1 MIYIEEKRKT
11 DFKKEIAEL
20 ETIFPN
26 FQKNGVR
33 IKLSNNAVKYAPVF
47 IPNQTDMPVRNFRI
61 TTPPSLTSPKV
72 MFVDE
77 GGVRREVIYT
87 KTPPSTDKAG
97 NLLFTNLRRFELK
110 DDMVIDGTLDLEKI
124 IFLYYYSNEFTNSKQ
139 GREGAKYQ
147 FDIPAV
153 KARAKASDISMK
165 AAFANELLVEGTRKD
180 YKWINSMFNALS
192 LTSSGVEEDDRLQ
205 LYDLAADANAF
216 KFRERYESAKLN
228 IEALS
233 KRDGSNKID
242 ELNYLVKDLIAAKIL
257 KEKDG
262 WWITSVNNED
272 RTLVLASGEK
282 AAEKKTTLVNW
293 LISQPNEEETLKSYL
308 N

>member
-1 MIYIEEKRKT
+1 
-11 DFKKEIAEL
+11 
-20 ETIFPN
+20 
-26 FQKNGVR
+26 
-33 IKLSNNAVKYAPVF
+33 
-47 IPNQTDMPVRNFRI
+47 
-61 TTPPSLTSPKV
+61 
-72 MFVDE
+72 
-77 GGVRREVIYT
+77 
-87 KTPPSTDKAG
+87 
-97 NLLFTNLRRFELK
+97 
-110 DDMVIDGTLDLEKI
+110 
-124 IFLYYYSNEFTNSKQ
+124 
-139 GREGAKYQ
+139 
-147 FDIPAV
+147 
-153 KARAKASDISMK
+153 
-165 AAFANELLVEGTRKD
+165 
-180 YKWINSMFNALS
+180 MFNALS

-205 LYDLAADANAF
+205 LYDLVADANAF

-293 LISQPNEEETLKSYL
+293 LISQPNEEETLKSYI